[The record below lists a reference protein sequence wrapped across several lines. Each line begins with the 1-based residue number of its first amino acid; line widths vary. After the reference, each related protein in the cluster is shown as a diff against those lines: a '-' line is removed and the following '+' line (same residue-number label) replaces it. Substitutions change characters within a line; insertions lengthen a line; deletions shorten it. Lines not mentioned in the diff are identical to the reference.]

1 MLRQLTSWQRQQER
15 RQEQQRRQQERRQ
28 EQQRQQQE
36 RRQEQQRRQQGRRQE
51 QALQVQR
58 LLERGQEQRLL
69 LFYRKQ
75 SKTVPTERPAGWN
88 VSLLISL

>member
-1 MLRQLTSWQRQQER
+1 QQER

-28 EQQRQQQE
+28 EQQRRQQE
-36 RRQEQQRRQQGRRQE
+36 RRQEPQRQQGRRQE